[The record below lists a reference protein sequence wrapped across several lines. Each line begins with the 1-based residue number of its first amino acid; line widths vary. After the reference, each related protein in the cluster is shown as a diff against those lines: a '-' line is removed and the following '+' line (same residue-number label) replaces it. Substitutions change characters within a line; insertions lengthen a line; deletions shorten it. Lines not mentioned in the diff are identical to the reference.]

1 MLFTAFYY
9 SSQVLRVETLSR
21 CDSVR
26 TLLMAAMVSFVA
38 YYLISA
44 ALLIVPSWLY
54 LTCVVL
60 APLAFLCG
68 VRPKQGMTAGV
79 GTAAGAAHESSAQVY
94 SGPSDMSPAP
104 SWRAWLT
111 PAALLMLLF
120 GITGGLIT
128 ASGDAVPAST
138 LDELLS
144 MPSPVYL
151 AMVLVYLVLGILVVR
166 GRRLQAVAFYVMM
179 SVAWMLGTFAGGAI
193 LAMLPGLP
201 PVAFVIFASTIAL
214 LIAASFVA
222 FRNLWISVPDSLGSD
237 RVSRI
242 EELSNQ
248 AGLTKRESE
257 VFRLLAEGRS
267 LPYVQEKL
275 FISEGTARTHIKHI
289 YTKLDVHS
297 KQEMLDK
304 IEF

>member
-1 MLFTAFYY
+1 
-9 SSQVLRVETLSR
+9 
-21 CDSVR
+21 
-26 TLLMAAMVSFVA
+26 MAAMASFVA

-60 APLAFLCG
+60 APLAFLYG

-79 GTAAGAAHESSAQVY
+79 GTAAGAAHEGSAQVY
-94 SGPSDMSPAP
+94 SSPSDMSPGP